1 MTGDAPPSMARSAA
15 ETVDLGQM
23 SPGSDCEVL
32 GYQGGTLCT
41 TIAGAGSRNRGEHE
55 MAAGSRPKPLVIALA
70 VAVVAIIA
78 YWGFTAHKKRELD
91 NTITASVQDASQR
104 LRSALTVTA
113 GPAEAITM
121 QVAERISTDAEEVDR
136 RLRAIKKMESSSN
149 FALVDVADS
158 YLLTVR
164 EILRRLAG
172 SHRNRLLLAEST
184 QALRD
189 HIRIDTRTGT
199 WVSEAVR
206 SKARMDKD
214 FRDYR
219 IDSEMADNLLQ
230 SFLKEEKKAASFLGR
245 ADMIEE
251 KLIDDARSR
260 ASTALKQA
268 AVQTQSFRLH

>member
-1 MTGDAPPSMARSAA
+1 
-15 ETVDLGQM
+15 
-23 SPGSDCEVL
+23 
-32 GYQGGTLCT
+32 
-41 TIAGAGSRNRGEHE
+41 

-91 NTITASVQDASQR
+91 NTVAASVQDANQR
-104 LRSALTVTA
+104 LRSALTVSA
-113 GPAEAITM
+113 GPLEAVTM

-136 RLRAIKKMESSSN
+136 RLQAIKKMETSSN
-149 FALVDVADS
+149 FALVDRADS

-164 EILRRLAG
+164 EILKRLAG

-189 HIRIDTRTGT
+189 HIRVDTRTGT

-219 IDSEMADNLLQ
+219 IDSEMADKLLE
-230 SFLKEEKKAASFLGR
+230 SFPQEEKKVASFLGR
-245 ADMIEE
+245 TDMIEAR
-251 KLIDDARSR
+251 LIDDARSR
-260 ASTALKQA
+260 SSTALKQA
-268 AVQTQSFRLH
+268 ALQAQSFRLR

>member
-1 MTGDAPPSMARSAA
+1 
-15 ETVDLGQM
+15 
-23 SPGSDCEVL
+23 
-32 GYQGGTLCT
+32 
-41 TIAGAGSRNRGEHE
+41 
-55 MAAGSRPKPLVIALA
+55 MAAGSRPKPLIIALA
-70 VAVVAIIA
+70 VAVVAILA

-104 LRSALTVTA
+104 LRSALTVTV
-113 GPAEAITM
+113 GPTEAITM
-121 QVAERISTDAEEVDR
+121 QAAERIGTDAEEVDR
-136 RLRAIKKMESSSN
+136 RLRVIKKMETSSN
-149 FALVDVADS
+149 FALVDLADS

-164 EILRRLAG
+164 EILKRLAG

-206 SKARMDKD
+206 SKARVDKD

-219 IDSEMADNLLQ
+219 IDSEMADKLLE
-230 SFLKEEKKAASFLGR
+230 SFPKEEKKVASFLGR
-245 ADMIEE
+245 ADMIEA

-268 AVQTQSFRLH
+268 AAQTQSFRLH

>member
-1 MTGDAPPSMARSAA
+1 
-15 ETVDLGQM
+15 
-23 SPGSDCEVL
+23 
-32 GYQGGTLCT
+32 
-41 TIAGAGSRNRGEHE
+41 

-78 YWGFTAHKKRELD
+78 YWGFSAHKKRELD
-91 NTITASVQDASQR
+91 NTVTASVQDASRR

-113 GPAEAITM
+113 GPPEAVTM

-136 RLRAIKKMESSSN
+136 RLRAIKTMETSSN
-149 FALVDVADS
+149 FALVDRADS

-164 EILRRLAG
+164 EILKRLAG
-172 SHRNRLLLAEST
+172 SHRNRLLLTAST

-189 HIRIDTRTGT
+189 HIRVDTRTGT

-219 IDSEMADNLLQ
+219 IDSEMADKLLE
-230 SFLKEEKKAASFLGR
+230 SFPKEQKKVASFLGQG
-245 ADMIEE
+245 DMIET

-260 ASTALKQA
+260 SGTSLKQA
-268 AVQTQSFRLH
+268 AVRTESFRLR

>member
-1 MTGDAPPSMARSAA
+1 
-15 ETVDLGQM
+15 
-23 SPGSDCEVL
+23 
-32 GYQGGTLCT
+32 
-41 TIAGAGSRNRGEHE
+41 

-149 FALVDVADS
+149 FALIDVADS

>member
-1 MTGDAPPSMARSAA
+1 
-15 ETVDLGQM
+15 
-23 SPGSDCEVL
+23 
-32 GYQGGTLCT
+32 
-41 TIAGAGSRNRGEHE
+41 

-91 NTITASVQDASQR
+91 NTITACVQDASQR

-149 FALVDVADS
+149 FALIDVADS

-219 IDSEMADNLLQ
+219 IDSEMADKLLQ

-251 KLIDDARSR
+251 KLIDAARSR

>member
-1 MTGDAPPSMARSAA
+1 
-15 ETVDLGQM
+15 
-23 SPGSDCEVL
+23 
-32 GYQGGTLCT
+32 
-41 TIAGAGSRNRGEHE
+41 